1 MANYGYIRVSTRE
14 QNEDRQ
20 VKAMLEAGVAE
31 DAIFLDKQSGK
42 DFNRSAYQQL
52 LETVQTGDVIFIKSI
67 DRLGRNYDEIIEQW
81 REISKN
87 KGVDIVVL
95 DMPILDTREDK
106 NLIGRFI
113 SDIVLQ
119 ILSFVAETERSFI
132 KQRQAE
138 GIEAAK
144 ARGVQLGRPPS
155 EEPEGFNEI
164 AERYAKGEIS
174 CTTAAIMA
182 GWPVSTFLDRVR
194 RKGIAKTNYNK
205 YKMETTCAICGK
217 PFIGGAHN
225 AKYCSHECREIGIKR
240 KDAERIR
247 TGANYVSAYTNRKF
261 SPKTCVIC
269 GKKFTPTGAAQKT
282 CSKECAEENRYLTRK
297 KRRLKK

>member
-144 ARGVQLGRPPS
+144 ARGVQMGRPPS

-164 AERYAKGEIS
+164 AERYVNGEIS

-194 RKGIAKTNYNK
+194 RKGMVKMNYNK
-205 YKMETTCAICGK
+205 YQQEATCIICGK
-217 PFIGGAHN
+217 TFIAGAYN
-225 AKYCSHECREIGIKR
+225 AKYCSGECKIA
-240 KDAERIR
+240 AERERAREKAR
-247 TGANYVSAYTNRKF
+247 TGKSSTPAFTNLNYP
-261 SPKTCVIC
+261 PKICIVC
-269 GKKFTPTGAAQKT
+269 GKEFTPNSPAQKT
-282 CSKECAEENRYLTRK
+282 CSKECAKENRYYMSK

>member
-1 MANYGYIRVSTRE
+1 MNYGYVRVSTRE

-20 VKAMLEAGVAE
+20 LKAMLEAGVTE

-119 ILSFVAETERSFI
+119 ILSFVAETERSVI

-138 GIEAAK
+138 GMEAAK
-144 ARGVQLGRPPS
+144 ARGVQFGRPPGK
-155 EEPEGFNEI
+155 EPEGFDNI
-164 AERYAKGEIS
+164 AERYVKGELS
-174 CTTAAIMA
+174 CTAAAAMV
-182 GWPVSTFLDRVR
+182 GWPISTFLDRVR
-194 RKGIAKTNYNK
+194 RKGMVKTNHSKYNQEAK
-205 YKMETTCAICGK
+205 CVICGK
-217 PFIGGAHN
+217 IFIAGARN
-225 AKYCSHECREIGIKR
+225 AKYCSNECKIT
-240 KDAERIR
+240 AERER
-247 TGANYVSAYTNRKF
+247 AREREKKGSNFHSDYNLEYP
-261 SPKTCVIC
+261 PKICVIC
-269 GKKFTPTGAAQKT
+269 GKEFVPRSPMQKT
-282 CSKECAEENRYLTRK
+282 CSEECSKENRYLTRK
-297 KRRLKK
+297 RRRMKKC

>member
-1 MANYGYIRVSTRE
+1 MNYGYIRVSTKE

-20 VKAMLEAGVAE
+20 LKAMLEAGVTE

-42 DFNRSAYQQL
+42 DFNRSAYQRL
-52 LETVQTGDVIFIKSI
+52 LETVQAGDVIFIKSI

-81 REISKN
+81 RELSKN

-119 ILSFVAETERSFI
+119 ILSFVAETERAFI

-138 GIEAAK
+138 GMEAAK
-144 ARGVQLGRPPS
+144 ARGVQFGRPPGK
-155 EEPEGFNEI
+155 EPENFDEI
-164 AERYAKGEIS
+164 VERYVKGEIS

-194 RKGIAKTNYNK
+194 RKGIVKTNYKK
-205 YKMETTCAICGK
+205 YKIETVCAMCGK
-217 PFIGGAHN
+217 PFTGN
-225 AKYCSHECREIGIKR
+225 SPNSKYCSAECKAKAKKEKASTRIG
-240 KDAERIR
+240 
-247 TGANYVSAYTNRKF
+247 TGNGFVSAYNNCEY
-261 SPKTCVIC
+261 SPRACVIC
-269 GKKFTPTGAAQKT
+269 GKKFIPNSPSQKT
-282 CSKECAEENRYLTRK
+282 CSKECAKENRYLTRK

>member
-1 MANYGYIRVSTRE
+1 MANYGYVRVSTRE

-20 VKAMLEAGVAE
+20 LKAMLEAGVTE

-52 LETVQTGDVIFIKSI
+52 LETVQAGDVIFIKSI

-119 ILSFVAETERSFI
+119 ILSFVAETERAFI

-138 GIEAAK
+138 GMEAAK
-144 ARGVQLGRPPS
+144 ARGVQFGRPPS
-155 EEPEGFNEI
+155 EEPEGFDEI
-164 AERYAKGEIS
+164 AERYVKGEIS
-174 CTTAAIMA
+174 CTAAAAMV
-182 GWPVSTFLDRVR
+182 GWPVSTFTDRVR
-194 RKGIAKTNYNK
+194 RKGMDKTIYRK
-205 YKMETTCAICGK
+205 CKWEVQCAVCGK
-217 PFIGGAHN
+217 TFIGGARN
-225 AKYCSHECREIGIKR
+225 AKYCSSECKIT
-240 KDAERIR
+240 AERER
-247 TGANYVSAYTNRKF
+247 ARERAKRDDNFVSAYTNCDYP
-261 SPKTCVIC
+261 SKTCVIC
-269 GKKFTPTGAAQKT
+269 GKEFIPNSPSQKT